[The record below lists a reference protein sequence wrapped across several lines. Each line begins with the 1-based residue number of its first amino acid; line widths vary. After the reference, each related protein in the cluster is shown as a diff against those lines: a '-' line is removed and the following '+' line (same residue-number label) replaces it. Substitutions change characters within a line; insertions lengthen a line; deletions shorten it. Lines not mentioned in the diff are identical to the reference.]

1 MHARLTVQRGFTL
14 IELMIVVV
22 VIGVLA
28 SIGYPSYTEYVAKSR
43 RTAMTSSLLQGQQW
57 MERFYTENFSYYQV
71 RGSSSVVTD
80 LFPVQLKQSPAQG
93 EGSAQYTIA
102 VTVDAKLPEAYSLK
116 ASRTGGMTSD
126 RCGDYK
132 LDQYGRKTLEDY
144 DKKRFSTARQALD
157 YCWK

>member
-1 MHARLTVQRGFTL
+1 MQKSAQAQRGFTL
-14 IELMIVVV
+14 IELMIVVA
-22 VIGVLA
+22 VIAVLA
-28 SIGYPSYTEYVAKSR
+28 SIGYPGYTEYVAKSR
-43 RTAMTSSLLQGQQW
+43 RSVMTSNLIQGQQW

-71 RGSSSVVTD
+71 RGSNSVVTD
-80 LFPVQLKQSPAQG
+80 LFPAQLKQSPAPG

-116 ASRTGGMTSD
+116 ASRTGGMASD

-132 LDQYGRKTLEDY
+132 LDQYGRKTLENY
-144 DKKRFSTARQALD
+144 DNKRFASAKQAMD